1 MGDGHHSCP
10 QRILPTISQQA
21 QPYTG
26 KNLQFQSGNLGS
38 SREQKGSITS
48 TNAEGLST
56 AERSK
61 STKGNRVV
69 VFGATGYI
77 GRFVVKES
85 IGRGYDTVAFAREQS
100 GVGGKNNK
108 ADVEKDFKGAE
119 VAFGSVMDDTVQ
131 SAFDGPKP
139 VDTVVVC
146 LASRTGGV
154 QDSYD
159 IDYAATK
166 RVLDA
171 ARKNK
176 VRHFVLLSAICVQ
189 KPTLAFQKAKLK
201 FEEELQAA
209 TDITHSIVRPTA
221 FFKSLAAQIEPCKA
235 GGPYV
240 MFGDGELASCKPI
253 SERDLAAYLINCVE
267 DKSLENKILPIG
279 GPGKALS
286 AKEQGEILFKAIG
299 KEPNMLSVPV
309 GLFDAINGF
318 LAFLASIFPALTDAA
333 ELDALE
339 STMLSKACSCTT
351 QRKASICPA
360 SLLQAMAMILWRDSI
375 KKR

>member
-108 ADVEKDFKGAE
+108 ADV
-119 VAFGSVMDDTVQ
+119 
-131 SAFDGPKP
+131 
-139 VDTVVVC
+139 
-146 LASRTGGV
+146 
-154 QDSYD
+154 
-159 IDYAATK
+159 
-166 RVLDA
+166 
-171 ARKNK
+171 
-176 VRHFVLLSAICVQ
+176 
-189 KPTLAFQKAKLK
+189 
-201 FEEELQAA
+201 
-209 TDITHSIVRPTA
+209 
-221 FFKSLAAQIEPCKA
+221 
-235 GGPYV
+235 
-240 MFGDGELASCKPI
+240 
-253 SERDLAAYLINCVE
+253 
-267 DKSLENKILPIG
+267 
-279 GPGKALS
+279 
-286 AKEQGEILFKAIG
+286 
-299 KEPNMLSVPV
+299 
-309 GLFDAINGF
+309 
-318 LAFLASIFPALTDAA
+318 
-333 ELDALE
+333 
-339 STMLSKACSCTT
+339 
-351 QRKASICPA
+351 
-360 SLLQAMAMILWRDSI
+360 
-375 KKR
+375 